1 MDNLLSH
8 GGFQVKGWLS
18 NQPLRKEK
26 EGQRETS
33 VKLLQGATEEE
44 IFGTIWNHAED
55 VFMFKFNPPEEIK
68 LTKRGILSQ
77 IARLL
82 DPVGFAAAFLVRA
95 KIGMQR
101 LWQIGLEWDQE
112 LPTLVRE
119 E

>member
-8 GGFQVKGWLS
+8 GRFQVKGWLS
-18 NQPLRKEK
+18 NQPLQKEK

-44 IFGTIWNHAED
+44 ILRTIWNHAED

-95 KIGMQR
+95 KIGMKR
-101 LWQIGLEWDQE
+101 L
-112 LPTLVRE
+112 
-119 E
+119 